1 MRPLILLLLGLC
13 AFPAQAT
20 QLLPMRI
27 NGLDPLLEAHVR
39 AAIALPEAGDK
50 AVEISEG
57 RLAYY
62 VGNINRQVEDSLEPL
77 SYYGAK
83 VSSRLEREGEAVRL
97 VLDVAP
103 GSPVTVRQ
111 RNLRMDGA
119 AGGDRFIGFWLE
131 SFEPAEGQPFVHGI
145 YEDNKAAIGQA
156 LLDRGYF
163 DQRNT
168 VHAVRVTRA
177 AGAAD
182 IDLAWD
188 SGPRYRYGAVRFE
201 GHGFEPGLL
210 DKLVDF
216 ERGKPYSQPQINRLQ
231 ESLGK
236 LDYFSSIQI
245 VPELSAKQDGE
256 VPILVNLTRAQR
268 TNQHASAR
276 FGTKTGFGVE
286 YGVERRWIN
295 RRGHKLDANAA
306 WAQNEQSFTT
316 LYRIPAFQWL
326 DGWYGI
332 GLVARNEEYTGS
344 NSRYLEAVF
353 SRSGQIRKWELLAS
367 VNVRRE
373 RFDEF
378 IPDVDQNV
386 PFDLYTSVLY
396 PEFNAVWRDSDDP
409 NYPRDGRAWHYQL
422 RTGYEF
428 SESKSPFVQAGVKHK
443 RVLGLDNGNRLLL
456 RAELG
461 AIWTPDYALFPPSLR
476 YYAGGDQS
484 VRGYGYKEIGQYI
497 GSYNF
502 GGRYLAVASAE
513 YEYRLNPEW
522 AVAGFIDVGDA
533 FDRKPSAHLG
543 IGAGARWR
551 SPIGPVR
558 FDLAY
563 GFDGPKPGIG
573 IHFAI
578 GPDL

>member
-1 MRPLILLLLGLC
+1 MRPLIPLLLGLC

-39 AAIALPEAGDK
+39 AAIALPEAGDQ
-50 AVEISEG
+50 AVEVSEG

-77 SYYGAK
+77 GYYSAS

-97 VLDVAP
+97 VLDVVP
-103 GSPVTVRQ
+103 GSPVKVRQ

-131 SFEPAEGQPFVHGI
+131 GFEPAEGEPFVHGT

-168 VHAVRVTRA
+168 VHAVQVTRA
-177 AGAAD
+177 DGAAD

-268 TNQHASAR
+268 TTQNASAR

-295 RRGHKLDANAA
+295 RRGHKLDTGAA

-428 SESKSPFVQAGVKHK
+428 SESKAPFVQAGVKHK
-443 RVLGLDNGNRLLL
+443 RVLGLDGGNRLLL

-533 FDRKPSAHLG
+533 FDRKPSANIG

>member
-1 MRPLILLLLGLC
+1 MRPLIPLLFGLC
-13 AFPAQAT
+13 AFPAQAA

-39 AAIALPEAGDK
+39 AAIALPEAGDD

-77 SYYGAK
+77 GYYSAT
-83 VSSRLEREGEAVRL
+83 VSSRLEREGDAVRL

-111 RNLRMDGA
+111 RSLRMDGA
-119 AGGDRFIGFWLE
+119 AGADRFIGFWLE
-131 SFEPAEGQPFVHGI
+131 GFEPAEGQPFAHGT

-268 TNQHASAR
+268 TSQHASAR

-378 IPDVDQNV
+378 IPDIDQNV

-396 PEFNAVWRDSDDP
+396 PEFNAVWRDSDDA

-428 SESKSPFVQAGVKHK
+428 SESRSPFVQAGVKHK

>member
-1 MRPLILLLLGLC
+1 MRPLIPLLLGLG

-39 AAIALPEAGDK
+39 AAIALPEAGDR
-50 AVEISEG
+50 AVEVSEG

-77 SYYGAK
+77 GYYSAS

-103 GSPVTVRQ
+103 GAPVTVRQ
-111 RNLRMDGA
+111 RRLRMDGA

-131 SFEPAEGQPFVHGI
+131 GFEPAEGEPFVHGT

-168 VHAVRVTRA
+168 VHAVQVTRA

-268 TNQHASAR
+268 ITQNASAR

-295 RRGHKLDANAA
+295 RRGHKLDTGAA

-428 SESKSPFVQAGVKHK
+428 SESKAPFVQAGVKHK

-497 GSYNF
+497 GNYNF

-533 FDRKPSAHLG
+533 FDRKPNANIG

>member
-1 MRPLILLLLGLC
+1 
-13 AFPAQAT
+13 
-20 QLLPMRI
+20 
-27 NGLDPLLEAHVR
+27 
-39 AAIALPEAGDK
+39 
-50 AVEISEG
+50 
-57 RLAYY
+57 
-62 VGNINRQVEDSLEPL
+62 
-77 SYYGAK
+77 
-83 VSSRLEREGEAVRL
+83 
-97 VLDVAP
+97 
-103 GSPVTVRQ
+103 
-111 RNLRMDGA
+111 
-119 AGGDRFIGFWLE
+119 
-131 SFEPAEGQPFVHGI
+131 
-145 YEDNKAAIGQA
+145 
-156 LLDRGYF
+156 
-163 DQRNT
+163 
-168 VHAVRVTRA
+168 
-177 AGAAD
+177 
-182 IDLAWD
+182 
-188 SGPRYRYGAVRFE
+188 
-201 GHGFEPGLL
+201 
-210 DKLVDF
+210 
-216 ERGKPYSQPQINRLQ
+216 
-231 ESLGK
+231 
-236 LDYFSSIQI
+236 
-245 VPELSAKQDGE
+245 
-256 VPILVNLTRAQR
+256 
-268 TNQHASAR
+268 
-276 FGTKTGFGVE
+276 
-286 YGVERRWIN
+286 
-295 RRGHKLDANAA
+295 
-306 WAQNEQSFTT
+306 
-316 LYRIPAFQWL
+316 
-326 DGWYGI
+326 
-332 GLVARNEEYTGS
+332 
-344 NSRYLEAVF
+344 
-353 SRSGQIRKWELLAS
+353 LAS

-396 PEFNAVWRDSDDP
+396 PEFNAVWRDSDDA

-443 RVLGLDNGNRLLL
+443 RVIGLDDGNRLLL

-533 FDRKPSAHLG
+533 FDRKPNAHLG
-543 IGAGARWR
+543 VGAGARWR